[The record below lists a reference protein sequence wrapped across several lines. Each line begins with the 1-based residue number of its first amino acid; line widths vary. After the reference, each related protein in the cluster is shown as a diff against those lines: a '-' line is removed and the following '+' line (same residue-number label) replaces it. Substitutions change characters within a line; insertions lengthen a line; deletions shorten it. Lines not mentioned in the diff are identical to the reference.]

1 MHITDRV
8 RRMSYL
14 YTQLDRH
21 HRPIVFL
28 YFTVLLLV
36 GLLIAGDYGISFDEP
51 VSRNNGGIS
60 LRYVIERLN
69 LPIFQA
75 DPILASQNTPLMQY
89 HDRDYGVSFD
99 LPAFFIERLFSLND
113 SRDQYLL
120 RHFLT
125 FLVFF
130 TAVLSIYKLATIH
143 FNDWR
148 FGLLAATILVTSPRI
163 FGEAFYNNKDLVFM
177 SFVAICMYTTCR
189 LNFSLT
195 WQSAVLHSLATALAI
210 TVRIPGLMFVLLT
223 LCALTALLILKK
235 VSIKKYLFLGS
246 IYGLTTALTV
256 LILWP
261 WLWEAPVT
269 HAMQAFRNMARFRWD
284 HYNLYFGEFVHAQNL
299 PWHYA
304 PVWIGITTPL
314 LFLFF
319 AIIGVIRV
327 VTEVIRTKFYSLTT
341 IHGMQDVMIF
351 GIAVGPIVITVML
364 NSTLYDGW
372 RQLYFVYPGI
382 VFLTIK
388 GAQFF
393 SIHHLLGRNT
403 AKFMMVGLTFQIA
416 INLGWMIAHH
426 PNQHLYI
433 NTLAGHTNEQRFE
446 WDYWGVTNFDGL
458 KKILATDQRQKIKIA
473 PIGATSLNQ
482 SISLLPKNDRYR
494 ISPTEISDEPDY
506 LITNYRFFDGSKFQ
520 PPSMK
525 YQPFYKT
532 VVDGR
537 EVLTIYRRVSDEG
550 S

>member
-1 MHITDRV
+1 MTTA
-8 RRMSYL
+8 YL
-14 YTQLDRH
+14 SKRLSTLYAFADRH
-21 HRPIVFL
+21 YRSIVFI
-28 YFTVLLLV
+28 YFTILLGVGLLLV
-36 GLLIAGDYGISFDEP
+36 SDYGISFDEP

-60 LRYVIERLN
+60 LRYVIERLS
-69 LPIFQA
+69 I
-75 DPILASQNTPLMQY
+75 PILQDDPVLALQNTPLMQY

-120 RHFLT
+120 RHSLT

-130 TAVLSIYKLATIH
+130 IGVLSIYKLAAIH

-148 FGLLAATILVTSPRI
+148 LGLLAATILVTSPRI
-163 FGEAFYNNKDLVFM
+163 FGEAFYNNKDIVFM

-195 WQSAVLHSLATALAI
+195 WQSAVLHALATALAI
-210 TVRIPGLMFVLLT
+210 TVRIPGLIFVLLT

-235 VSIKKYLFLGS
+235 VSVKKYLFLGS

-256 LILWP
+256 LMLWP
-261 WLWEAPVT
+261 WLWEAPVA
-269 HAMQAFRNMARFRWD
+269 HAVQAFRNMARFRWD
-284 HYNLYFGEFVHAQNL
+284 HYNLYFGGFVHAQHL

-314 LFLFF
+314 LFVFF
-319 AIIGVIRV
+319 TVIGVLHV
-327 VTEVIRTKFYSLTT
+327 LADVIRTKFYSLAS
-341 IHGMQDVMIF
+341 IRGMQDVMIL
-351 GIAVGPIVITVML
+351 GIAVGPIVITAML

-372 RQLYFVYPGI
+372 RQLYFVYPGM

-393 SIHHLLGRNT
+393 LSRPLLGQHSARL
-403 AKFMMVGLTFQIA
+403 MMVGLSFQIA
-416 INLGWMIAHH
+416 INLGWIIAHH
-426 PNQHLYI
+426 PNQHLYF
-433 NTLAGHTNEQRFE
+433 NTLAGHTSEQRFE

-458 KKILATDQRQKIKIA
+458 KKILATDQRQTIKIA

-482 SISLLPKNDRYR
+482 SISLLPRNDRYR
-494 ISPTEISDEPDY
+494 ITPTEISDEPDY

-520 PPSMK
+520 SPPIK
-525 YQPFYKT
+525 YEPFYKT

-537 EVLTIYRRVSDEG
+537 EVLTIYRRVSGEG
-550 S
+550 T